1 MNMIY
6 DFKLYSTDNN
16 ETIKKFDYSIEI
28 ADVKKFIECIG
39 LQYYVLTGQAAIDLL
54 VL

>member
-1 MNMIY
+1 MIY

-16 ETIKKFDYSIEI
+16 ETIKKFYYSIEI
-28 ADVKKFIECIG
+28 ADVRSSQNVLDFNIMF
-39 LQYYVLTGQAAIDLL
+39 LTGQVAIDLL